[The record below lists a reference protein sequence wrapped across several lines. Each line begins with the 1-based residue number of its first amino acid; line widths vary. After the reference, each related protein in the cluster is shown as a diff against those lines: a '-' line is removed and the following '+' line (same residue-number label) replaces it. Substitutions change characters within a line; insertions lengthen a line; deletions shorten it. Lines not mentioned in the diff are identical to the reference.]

1 MVPSSHGA
9 QACMERIRDG
19 CSAPYPSLQLRC
31 AVTAEPMTLGHRPQD
46 AFRAAGDCDAART
59 ECSLGRTSVF
69 SSPVRQ
75 VPTVARVS
83 AARAGEIEGCPGPK
97 DRDW

>member
-1 MVPSSHGA
+1 MALRHGA
-9 QACMERIRDG
+9 HSQWLFGAIPE
-19 CSAPYPSLQLRC
+19 LQLRC

-59 ECSLGRTSVF
+59 ECYLGRTSL
-69 SSPVRQ
+69 SSSRVQQ